1 MLNKKTFILIGCFVM
16 LFPLLSF
23 GFDCNHPDFGSTIQE
38 LNTDGYFIKYME
50 KGGVS
55 YYNYTGSCR
64 MEMHSFENPAIAF
77 AFIDNQLFARIIRT
91 SGADLEKTRAKFDER
106 VSKQIGT
113 SDMKKKQEG
122 DLLIYQW
129 ANEKEKTKIKIKI
142 NNKTLET
149 KGAYYY
155 EPLREKLKSK
165 SQTVDPVDEME

>member
-1 MLNKKTFILIGCFVM
+1 MLNKKTSILVSCFVM

-38 LNTDGYFIKYME
+38 LNKDGYFVKYME

-64 MEMHSFENPAIAF
+64 MEMHSFDNPAIAF
-77 AFIDNQLFARIIRT
+77 AFVEDQLFARIIRAHE
-91 SGADLEKTRAKFDER
+91 SDLETSLATLEER

-113 SDMKKKQEG
+113 SHIKKKQEG

-129 ANEKEKTKIKIKI
+129 VNEKDKTQFKIKI
-142 NNKTLET
+142 NKKINEQ
-149 KGAYYY
+149 KGAWYF

-165 SQTVDPVDEME
+165 SQAGDPVDEME